1 MEFNIDPYYDDFQQ
15 NALDN
20 NYMRILFKPGKAV
33 QARELT
39 QVQSIL
45 QNQIK
50 QFGDHIFQD
59 GSPVIGGN
67 MTLDNKV
74 SYLKLLETYN
84 NIDIEVEDFNG
95 TVIRNTAGTVQA
107 KVLAVYFPSGG
118 IPTLMVRY
126 ITGNVFADGD
136 VIKIAGTETQA
147 QLIAS
152 NATGDGTIV
161 SINEGVFY
169 ADGFFVKVADQTAVV
184 SAYSTS
190 ANVKI
195 GLEINEELIDS
206 DIDSSLLDPAQGS
219 FNFQA
224 PGADRYQFELALS
237 TRPIDSEVDES
248 KFFELMRVEN
258 GAVTKQVKYPVYA
271 ELEKTLARRT
281 FDESG
286 DYTVRPFR
294 ASLMDGTDANNYT
307 VSIEP
312 GKAYVKGFEFET
324 IGTLKIDAPKP
335 RSASDVKSL
344 VDTDV
349 DVSYGNFV
357 YVTALRGSNRGFINI
372 AGLEK
377 IDVHCVDTSKVAV
390 GLGTTA
396 NSQVYQNTRI
406 GSVRVKNFIRS
417 SADAFDARRDSNGV
431 YALYMTDIQM
441 NPKVVKVTAASSNA
455 NTIRFQDKMSASDNA
470 YLNVSVTV
478 LPIRLDAIANVNCA
492 NIFAGSYRVNGNS
505 AVANVFTGANLAV
518 GDIIRIADD
527 VREVVSVNTIG
538 DFFTVNTEFTKT
550 IVGTNNTTN
559 PLQVYKQTAYSQ
571 NVSSQTRYITRYDGT
586 TKTAFLDSNYDNGG
600 ILDAN
605 SVVQL
610 DFHMEHAE
618 SFMSGNCVSNVLV
631 AEANASMNISINS
644 QYVNGETVIEDKLR
658 NILIFKLPGNFIKRS
673 SLTNVDYRTNKFIP
687 NKSNTTNTYI
697 VSQAGGDL
705 QSYEYIPFANT
716 TASLQDNLIVVV
728 RDNNGNT
735 SYPNGTV
742 LQLTT
747 ANIKGLT
754 ATSITVDT
762 YVPDIRAVDVLIN
775 IKQDNTETKIR
786 KKNFLSNT
794 TYVGTR
800 SNFTYPVAE
809 SGNTT
814 VNVSSFG
821 VVANIDVANGLIF
834 LGNTQFNTVR
844 PGDSISL
851 FIPDVVRV
859 RAILAGNTTSY
870 PDANNVQDITNNFY
884 VDYGQR
890 DDIYEHA
897 QLILKE
903 GADAPTAKLLV
914 HVDFYQHIYAAGAN
928 VAYFSVDSYANTQ
941 YETGSIPVY
950 TSSTGTVYYLRDCL
964 DFRPTRPIGDT
975 GLQPFANGNTSTGMI
990 VASVPNL
997 PAPNETSELSFQ
1009 YYLPRIDKL
1018 VLSKDKEF
1026 RVIQGKSAPQPLP
1039 PEDRDDAMTLYN
1051 IYLPPYVADIRE
1063 VRTKYIENRRFTM
1076 KDISSIEKRLQKVE
1090 FFTSLNNVE
1099 KLALADKTAYED
1111 GTEKE
1116 KYGIVG
1122 ENFTN
1127 FNIANFRSEDFG
1139 VALEG
1144 GFMIPYMKVTP
1155 LDFQDIINS
1164 NTTKNKK
1171 TVSLEYTETPAI
1183 TQPWATN
1190 KGVGV
1195 QPFLFGQFNGTVSL
1209 TPDTDYWASETLKP
1223 EVISVPDRVV
1233 ETPTVI
1239 REIVVERSSPPTL
1252 PPPTSNAATLVITT
1266 PNTNPPS
1273 NTTATVVV
1281 SPPSDPPP
1289 VIGPSGDPPLPQPV
1303 FPTLPIEPPLPFEPP
1318 WAWGNLGFD
1327 PFNLGG
1333 IGLFGYGGTF
1343 NGDNLWLPSMPI
1355 VYEQPIV
1362 NIEAQNPYATPP
1374 IQAGGSSGIS
1384 GYADA
1389 SIDGGGGGKGDFDY
1403 GIWNNMER

>member
-15 NALDN
+15 NALEN

-39 QVQSIL
+39 QIQSIL

-74 SYLKLLETYN
+74 TYLKLLETYN
-84 NIDIEVEDFNG
+84 NVDVEVENFVG
-95 TVIRNTAGTVQA
+95 TVIRNSAGTVQA
-107 KVLAVYFPSGG
+107 KVLASYFPSGG
-118 IPTLMVRY
+118 TPTLMVRY

-136 VIKIAGTETQA
+136 VIKIAGTTTEA

-152 NATGDGTIV
+152 NATGAGTVV

-169 ADGFFVKVADQTAVV
+169 ADGFFVQVADQTAVV

-195 GLEINEELIDS
+195 GLEISEELIDS
-206 DIDSSLLDPAQGS
+206 DIDSTLLDPAQGS

-224 PGADRYQFELALS
+224 PGGDRYQFNLVLS
-237 TRPIDSEVDES
+237 TRPLDTEVDES

-286 DYTVRPFR
+286 DYTVKPFR
-294 ASLMDGTDANNYT
+294 ASILDGTDSNNYT
-307 VSIEP
+307 IMIEP

-349 DVSYGNFV
+349 DISYGNFV
-357 YVTALRGSNRGFINI
+357 YVTALRGSSNGFINI
-372 AGLEK
+372 AALEK

-390 GLGTTA
+390 GLTTTA
-396 NSQVYQNTRI
+396 NAQIYQNTRI

-417 SADAFDARRDSNGV
+417 TADAFDSRRDSNGV

-455 NTIRFQDKMSASDNA
+455 NTIRFQDKMSAQDNA

-478 LPIRLDAIANVNCA
+478 LPVRLDAVANVNTA

-505 AVANVFTGANLAV
+505 AVANVFSSGNVAV
-518 GDIIRIADD
+518 GDIIRIGDD
-527 VREVVSVNTIG
+527 VREIVSVNTIG
-538 DFFTVNTEFTKT
+538 DFFTVNTEFSKT
-550 IVGTNNTTN
+550 IVGTNNLTN
-559 PLQVYKQTAYSQ
+559 PLQVYKQTTYAQ
-571 NVSSQTRYITRYDGT
+571 NVSSQTRTITRYDGT
-586 TKTAFLDSNYDNGG
+586 TKTAFLDSNFDNGG
-600 ILDAN
+600 VADAN

-618 SFMSGNCVSNVLV
+618 SFIAGPSVSNVLV
-631 AEANASMNISINS
+631 AVANASMNISIQS
-644 QYVNGETVIEDKLR
+644 QYVNGETVVEDKLR
-658 NILIFKLPGNFIKRS
+658 NTLLFKLPGDFTKRS
-673 SLTNVDYRTNKFIP
+673 SLNNADYTYNKIIL
-687 NKSNTTNTYI
+687 NR
-697 VSQAGGDL
+697 
-705 QSYEYIPFANT
+705 ANT
-716 TASLQDNLIVVV
+716 GTANQFALSQGSGLETFETIPWADATAAVQDNLIAIV

-735 SYPNGTV
+735 SYPNGAI
-742 LQLTT
+742 LQLTA
-747 ANIKGLT
+747 ANVTIGSP
-754 ATSITVDT
+754 ATSITIDT
-762 YVPDIRAVDVLIN
+762 YVPDVLKLDLIIN
-775 IKQDNTETKIR
+775 VKENDAEDKIR
-786 KKNFLSNT
+786 KKIFFSNT
-794 TYVGTR
+794 TYVGTS
-800 SNFTYPVAE
+800 SNFTYPTSP

-814 VNVSSFG
+814 VTVSNFTD
-821 VVANIDVANGLIF
+821 VANVDIANGLIF

-851 FIPDVVRV
+851 FVPDVVKV
-859 RAILAGNTTSY
+859 RKVLAGNASSY
-870 PDANNVQDITNNFY
+870 PDANNVQDITNNFT

-890 DDIYEHA
+890 DDVYEHA

-903 GADAPTAKLLV
+903 GYDAPAAKLLV
-914 HVDFYQHIYAAGAN
+914 HVDFYQHIYTAGAN
-928 VAYFSVDSYANTQ
+928 VSFFSVDSYSQTQ
-941 YETGSIPVY
+941 YENGSIPIY
-950 TSSTGTVYYLRDCL
+950 TSSTGSVYYLRDCL

-975 GLQPFANGNTSTGMI
+975 SQSRT
-990 VASVPNL
+990 VPNL
-997 PAPNETSELSFQ
+997 PSPNEVTELSLD

-1039 PEDRDDAMTLYN
+1039 PEDRDDAMTLYT
-1051 IYLPPYVADIRE
+1051 IYLPPYVADIRDI
-1063 VRTKYIENRRFTM
+1063 RTKFIENRRFTM

-1099 KLALADKTAYED
+1099 KLAMADKTAYED

-1127 FNIANFRSEDFG
+1127 FNIANYKSQDFA
-1139 VALEG
+1139 VALEN
-1144 GFMIPYMKVTP
+1144 GFMIPVMKVTP
-1155 LDFQDIINS
+1155 LDFQDIINT

-1183 TQPWATN
+1183 SQGLASN

-1195 QPFLFGQFNGTVSL
+1195 QPFLFGQFNGSISL
-1209 TPDTDYWASETLKP
+1209 TPDTDYWASDELKP
-1223 EVISVPDRVV
+1223 EVISVPERIV
-1233 ETPTVI
+1233 ETQTVI
-1239 REIVVERSSPPTL
+1239 RETVVERPTPVTL
-1252 PPPTSNAATLVITT
+1252 PPPTSNAATVIITT
-1266 PNTNPPS
+1266 PSSDPPANTS
-1273 NTTATVVV
+1273 ARVVV
-1281 SPPSDPPP
+1281 TPPSDPPP
-1289 VIGPSGDPPLPQPV
+1289 VITPNDPPPTEPI
-1303 FPTLPIEPPLPFEPP
+1303 FPTLPLEPAILFDWS
-1318 WAWGNLGFD
+1318 WANLGFD

-1343 NGDNLWLPSMPI
+1343 NGDNLWFPSVPI
-1355 VYEQPIV
+1355 ASTYTTPT
-1362 NIEAQNPYATPP
+1362 IEAQNPFATPP
-1374 IQAGGSSGIS
+1374 IIAGGSTGIS
-1384 GYADA
+1384 GYTES
-1389 SIDGGGGGKGDFDY
+1389 SIGGGGDFNRDFDMNY
-1403 GIWNNMER
+1403 YER